1 MEQSISYYA
10 NRPSIHSSLGR
21 MPEWQYRYGDRSFTT
36 KSPRS
41 NIYSPIFIRS
51 VPVHFPRFSTLPIS
65 RRQFVLKAH
74 EEPPVVTQT
83 RGAPFPR
90 ASLELDCPQRTLQT
104 QTPQTH
110 LTSLWTY
117 VPLRRVQLCGP
128 TVITSGKGTPS
139 TKENWGGAAG
149 LGRRSPRVH
158 PIPRDP
164 RVYTLVLTIRRGA
177 FLP

>member
-1 MEQSISYYA
+1 
-10 NRPSIHSSLGR
+10 

-51 VPVHFPRFSTLPIS
+51 VSVHFPRFSTLPIS
-65 RRQFVLKAH
+65 RHQFVLKAH

-90 ASLELDCPQRTLQT
+90 SPWTILSA
-104 QTPQTH
+104 TH
-110 LTSLWTY
+110 LTDTDTPNPLDESVDIRT
-117 VPLRRVQLCGP
+117 LRRVQLCGP
-128 TVITSGKGTPS
+128 TVITLGEGNPKHQRELERSS
-139 TKENWGGAAG
+139 W
-149 LGRRSPRVH
+149 LGRRSSRVH